1 MFGFGKRE
9 LFKKNEPVQRVID
22 MLGCPYQYFREGTNI
37 DVIMSAYNEAFA
49 RREMDGCTPLII
61 VDNMYFQTDDSY
73 PEFVENLKSRREQLL
88 SSPQI
93 DTRKWFVDKL
103 TEEKNGFGEYWKK
116 VVGEVVGEPEDAA
129 RGFHGFVNFGT
140 KKSVECVLAKIPVT
154 NPWEVF
160 AWLPFGGWNECP
172 PPEEIIWIA
181 KYWYEKYGAVPAV
194 MTCDILEFAARPVKD
209 KTAALDLALEQFAFC
224 EDNVFQ
230 GVDTIGRLAGRL
242 MQSSVW
248 YFWWD

>member
-73 PEFVENLKSRREQLL
+73 PEFVKNLKSRREQLL

-93 DTRKWFVDKL
+93 DVRKWFTEKL
-103 TEEKNGFGEYWKK
+103 TEWKNDMGNSWND

-129 RGFHGFVNFGT
+129 RGFHGFVNFST

-154 NPWEVF
+154 NPWEIF

-181 KYWYEKYGAVPAV
+181 KYWYEKYGAIPAV
-194 MTCDILEFAARPVKD
+194 MTDSILEFAARPVKD

-224 EDNVFQ
+224 DDNVFQ